1 MTRVG
6 RLVPA
11 IVEMPLEEREDAL
24 AVVDALLADARE
36 GCGRALVLE
45 GPPGIG
51 KTRLLTAFHER
62 AQAAGMRTLRA
73 RAGELEQDFPFG
85 IVRQLFEASLAG
97 PARAELLSGAAE
109 LAGPLFDLGGSGE
122 LPAPDPAYS
131 TLHGL
136 YWLTV
141 NYLEIEPARPVLLSV
156 DDLHWCDPASLR
168 YLAYLVRRL
177 DGLGVLMVA
186 TMRPRATQAP
196 GVIDEITD
204 SPDATVLRLS
214 PLSGDGVAAL
224 LCAHFGTAPDPE
236 FSSSVSEWT
245 AGNPLLL
252 RELIAAAVVRRIEA
266 TSEGA
271 RQVRKLVPEGVG
283 RLVLRRIVPL
293 GPRSRAMA
301 EAIAVL
307 GEDAGIDQAA
317 ELAGL
322 ARDDASRAT
331 EALRGIDV
339 LARGERLA
347 FAHPVVRRAI
357 YDDMAGARREA
368 LHAAAAELL
377 VAAGAAPTRVA
388 THLLAGGPSGN
399 PATVKALRT
408 AAREAMAQGAPDAA
422 ATYLARALAEPPA
435 DAERTG
441 VILELGLAL
450 ARARPAESVPHL
462 LAVIEA
468 TDDDGELTDA
478 ALALTYAMPE
488 DFDQWT
494 AITLRAIDQIA
505 DERARRRLEAN
516 YIHIAGFRPDHYP
529 AARALLDD
537 IAAPEDPDDPTDRQL
552 LGLKA
557 SHAARAGARPQAALE
572 LARIALAGDG
582 LLRHDST
589 VFGIPCNVLIQ
600 LDHLDEALA
609 ALDTALAH
617 ARRTGFLA
625 KFTIASWMRAWAVL
639 AQGDLAAAASEVP
652 SVVADPA
659 RIGGMR
665 VGSAVLGQVALDR
678 GDLAAAADHLEC
690 PDEALEPGVWGSSFN
705 LARRGTLRGALGRLD
720 DALDD
725 LRTAGA
731 WLTALGCENPAY
743 CPWRSEAALVLA
755 RLDRRDE
762 ALELVNQ
769 EVALARRWGAPRSLG
784 NALVAAGLVTGGGD
798 GLRLLHEA
806 HEVLADS
813 PARLVRASAATEYG
827 AALRRANRRADAR
840 EPLALGLELAERCG
854 ATALIERARQEL
866 IATGA
871 RPRRSART
879 GVDALT
885 ATELRVARMAAEGM
899 TNRDV
904 AQALFVT
911 PKTVEVHLSHTYQKL
926 GLKSRSQLP
935 TALQQAA

>member
-1 MTRVG
+1 M
-6 RLVPA
+6 
-11 IVEMPLEEREDAL
+11 
-24 AVVDALLADARE
+24 
-36 GCGRALVLE
+36 
-45 GPPGIG
+45 
-51 KTRLLTAFHER
+51 
-62 AQAAGMRTLRA
+62 
-73 RAGELEQDFPFG
+73 
-85 IVRQLFEASLAG
+85 
-97 PARAELLSGAAE
+97 
-109 LAGPLFDLGGSGE
+109 
-122 LPAPDPAYS
+122 
-131 TLHGL
+131 
-136 YWLTV
+136 
-141 NYLEIEPARPVLLSV
+141 LLSV

-236 FSSSVSEWT
+236 FSSTVSEWT

-252 RELIAAAVVRRIEA
+252 RELIAAAAVRRIEA

-271 RQVRKLVPEGVG
+271 RQVRTLVPEGVG

-293 GPRSRAMA
+293 GPRSRALA

-317 ELAGL
+317 EVAGV

-347 FAHPVVRRAI
+347 FAHPLVRRAI
-357 YDDMAGARREA
+357 YDDMAGAPREA

-377 VAAGAAPTRVA
+377 GAAGSAPTRVA
-388 THLLAGGPSGN
+388 THLLAGGPRGN
-399 PATVKALRT
+399 PATVEALRT

-441 VILELGLAL
+441 VTLELGLAL

-462 LAVIEA
+462 LAVIDA
-468 TDDDGELTDA
+468 TDDDNELTEA

-494 AITLRAIDQIA
+494 AITLRAIDRIA

-516 YIHIAGFRPDHYP
+516 YVHIAGFRPDHYP

-537 IAAPEDPDDPTDRQL
+537 IAAAEDPDDPTERRL

-557 SHAARAGARPQAALE
+557 SHAARAGTRPQAALE

-600 LDHLDEALA
+600 LDRLDEALA
-609 ALDTALAH
+609 ALDTAPAH

-625 KFTIASWMRAWAVL
+625 KFTIASLMRAWAVL

-652 SVVADPA
+652 SVLDADPTQIA
-659 RIGGMR
+659 GLR
-665 VGSAVLGQVALDR
+665 VNAVLGQAALDR
-678 GDLAAAADHLEC
+678 GDLTAAAEHLEY
-690 PDEALEPGVWGSSFN
+690 PDDALEPGLWGSAFN
-705 LARRGTLRGALGRLD
+705 LARRGTLRSAQGRLD
-720 DALDD
+720 DALHD

-743 CPWRSEAALVLA
+743 CPWRSEGARVLA
-755 RLDRRDE
+755 RLDRRDD
-762 ALELVNQ
+762 ALELAHE
-769 EVALARRWGAPRSLG
+769 EVALARRWGRAP
-784 NALVAAGLVTGGGD
+784 
-798 GLRLLHEA
+798 
-806 HEVLADS
+806 
-813 PARLVRASAATEYG
+813 PARQRARR
-827 AALRRANRRADAR
+827 RRARHGRRRRPAPPAR
-840 EPLALGLELAERCG
+840 G
-854 ATALIERARQEL
+854 T
-866 IATGA
+866 
-871 RPRRSART
+871 
-879 GVDALT
+879 
-885 ATELRVARMAAEGM
+885 
-899 TNRDV
+899 
-904 AQALFVT
+904 
-911 PKTVEVHLSHTYQKL
+911 
-926 GLKSRSQLP
+926 
-935 TALQQAA
+935 